1 MLLGLVL
8 GQKIPETLYPGYEKY
23 GHEALPGEV
32 GKVRLGLTS
41 AVRERLV
48 QKILCMDGQ
57 PAEYLKRVDE
67 IMNILVN
74 EIDKRSRHP
83 DEIVRGLINNLCTCL
98 KWDPSRPTFFVRRRP
113 AGEERSRKLNRSE
126 TLPKRETVHATVGFT
141 TASVA
146 PMAAPKSAAS
156 FTLRLLAGQ

>member
-1 MLLGLVL
+1 MGDGGEEKTPTHTEARTLGYIIVMLLGLVL
-8 GQKIPETLYPGYEKY
+8 GQMIPETLYPGYEKY
-23 GHEALPGEV
+23 GHEALPGKV

-67 IMNILVN
+67 IMIMNILVN

-83 DEIVRGLINNLCTCL
+83 DKIVRGLMNESLHLFI
-98 KWDPSRPTFFVRRRP
+98 
-113 AGEERSRKLNRSE
+113 
-126 TLPKRETVHATVGFT
+126 VGSIRMGVG
-141 TASVA
+141 A
-146 PMAAPKSAAS
+146 MAASREGAPTWTPDA
-156 FTLRLLAGQ
+156 